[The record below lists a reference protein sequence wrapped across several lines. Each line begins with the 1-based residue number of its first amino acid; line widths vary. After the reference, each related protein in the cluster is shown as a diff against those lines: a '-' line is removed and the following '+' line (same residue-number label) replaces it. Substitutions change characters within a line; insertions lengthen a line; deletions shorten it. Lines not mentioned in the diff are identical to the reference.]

1 MAQNTRATGT
11 TIYKKAM
18 EMNNGVTAAITK
30 VDINKEWNM
39 DKVIISGAMGVNMK
53 DNGSKTKLMVRVI
66 TYGLT
71 EGNILGNG
79 RRTIWM
85 ETVFKLGK
93 MAVVTKG
100 NTWMIANMALAYIYG
115 MMVDN
120 IWAIGKTDY
129 NTVKVFKNKYR
140 V

>member
-11 TIYKKAM
+11 IIYKKAM

-39 DKVIISGAMGVNMK
+39 DKVIISGAMEVNMK

-71 EGNILGNG
+71 GENI
-79 RRTIWM
+79 
-85 ETVFKLGK
+85 
-93 MAVVTKG
+93 
-100 NTWMIANMALAYIYG
+100 
-115 MMVDN
+115 
-120 IWAIGKTDY
+120 
-129 NTVKVFKNKYR
+129 
-140 V
+140 